1 MAVVGII
8 FSNIHDNDIPELT
21 NQRTMA
27 SIPFGCRY
35 RLIDFHLSNM
45 VNADITKVG
54 IITHYNYQSLIDH
67 LSTGKDW
74 DLARRKGGI
83 TILSPYLLSG
93 GSGFGHLYNTRLEAL
108 LSIDHY
114 INKCEEEYVVLSDC
128 DIVCNVDVKDM
139 IRQHKKTNADI
150 TIATKRVT
158 LSPDKTEKHSIIESS
173 EDGRI
178 TGLKYATPY
187 ITYSGDY
194 DINMNIWVMKTK
206 LLAKMVSTA
215 HSRGFKSFSRD
226 LIAPA
231 LDVLNIRKYEYDGF
245 YASINSLSEYY
256 DNNMAL
262 LKKNNRLALFDV
274 ENRPIYTK
282 IRNSTPTY
290 YSSGST
296 VNNSLIADGCRIYGT
311 VENSI
316 IFRGVYVAKNAVVK
330 NSILLQD
337 TCVFSGS
344 NLNCVIT
351 DKNVVIKEART
362 LSGHPTKPFYIEKN
376 AII

>member
-1 MAVVGII
+1 
-8 FSNIHDNDIPELT
+8 
-21 NQRTMA
+21 MA

-108 LSIDHY
+108 MSIDHY

-139 IRQHKKTNADI
+139 IKQHKATNADI

-158 LSPDKTEKHSIIESS
+158 LTPEKSDKHSIIEST

-178 TGLKYATPY
+178 TGLKYFNPY
-187 ITYSGDY
+187 TSYSGEH

-206 LLAKMVSTA
+206 LLAKMISTA

-231 LDVLNIRKYEYDGF
+231 LDVLNIRKYDYQSF
-245 YASINSLSEYY
+245 YASINSLSDYY

-290 YSSGST
+290 YSSSSI

-316 IFRGVYVAKNAVVK
+316 IFRGVYVAKNAVIK

-337 TCVFSGS
+337 TCVFTGS
-344 NLNCVIT
+344 TLNCVIT
-351 DKNVVIKEART
+351 DKNVVIKEARN